1 MINQT
6 LLPNA
11 HLFVYNMSVGTYD
24 TFECTGTM
32 YLLSHLTSFCT
43 YKSHEEEKVHGE
55 YIIIHKYYNG
65 IQM

>member
-1 MINQT
+1 
-6 LLPNA
+6 
-11 HLFVYNMSVGTYD
+11 
-24 TFECTGTM
+24 M

-55 YIIIHKYYNG
+55 YIIIPKYYNG